1 MDNNKFNEESK
12 EQLEKEI
19 QELKRQK
26 EIRDLQRQ
34 KEELEKTIS
43 SSVGGS
49 TAEKKEK
56 KEKERFEKIEENS
69 KKGTN
74 FFSNRKTAI
83 LSAAAALFI
92 VVIGSGIFYLNAQ
105 KERKKDSFG
114 KNSVSEIFN
123 GQNMAS
129 VTTPQVKT
137 DEMSGK
143 EASETI
149 FKEAMNYLQ
158 GGDYSSM
165 NSNAKDVKTLEL
177 FTGAIKKVTYK
188 INNTTE
194 IQNKVTLNV
203 TMKYPDLSDIQELL
217 NEKVSNNAE
226 QLKGKSDEIVEQTIE
241 KWMKELIDHK
251 VSSPD
256 LKYLEETFDMVYTK
270 VNGEWTLSDEGSLR
284 LQKIMKFNLEK

>member
-34 KEELEKTIS
+34 KEELEKTMS

-49 TAEKKEK
+49 TAEKKEE

-83 LSAAAALFI
+83 LSAAAA
-92 VVIGSGIFYLNAQ
+92 GIFYLNAQ
-105 KERKKDSFG
+105 KERKKDNLG

-194 IQNKVTLNV
+194 IQDKVTLNV

-256 LKYLEETFDMVYTK
+256 LKYLEETFDMVYIK